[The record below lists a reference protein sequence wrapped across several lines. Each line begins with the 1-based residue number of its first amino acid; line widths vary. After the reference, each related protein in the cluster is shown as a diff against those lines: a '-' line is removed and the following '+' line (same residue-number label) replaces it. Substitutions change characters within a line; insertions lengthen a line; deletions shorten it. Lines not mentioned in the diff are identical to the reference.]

1 MHALGRQSGERMEP
15 RSIKAMKILL
25 AVDGS
30 EPSEEAVKAVVE
42 RPWPTGTVVRVMHA
56 VSTPTPPVVGEI
68 TYMSQD
74 VAAVQQEDRMAGEEV
89 VTRVANSLDAGKL
102 KVETALREGKAD
114 VEIVE
119 EAKEWGA
126 DLIMIGSHG
135 YTGLK
140 RLVLGSVA
148 QSVVGRAPCSVEV
161 VRRKET

>member
-1 MHALGRQSGERMEP
+1 
-15 RSIKAMKILL
+15 MKILL

-30 EPSEEAVKAVVE
+30 EPSSEAVKAVAG
-42 RPWPTGTVVRVMHA
+42 RPWPADAVVRVMHA

-74 VAAVQQEDRMAGEEV
+74 VAAVQQESRMAGQEV
-89 VTRVANSLDAGKL
+89 VSSAANLLAGKQL
-102 KVETALREGKAD
+102 KVETVLREGKAEL
-114 VEIVE
+114 EIVD
-119 EAKEWGA
+119 EARDWGA
-126 DLIMIGSHG
+126 DLIVIGSHG

-161 VRRKET
+161 ARRKEI

>member
-1 MHALGRQSGERMEP
+1 
-15 RSIKAMKILL
+15 MKILL

-30 EPSEEAVKAVVE
+30 EPSVEAVRAVAD
-42 RPWPTGTVVRVMHA
+42 RPWPSGTVVRVMHA

-74 VAAVQQEDRMAGEEV
+74 VAAVQQENKKAGEEV
-89 VTRVANSLDAGKL
+89 VSAAANSLAGGQL
-102 KVETALREGKAD
+102 QVETVLREGKAD

-126 DLIMIGSHG
+126 DLIVIGSHG

-161 VRRKET
+161 ARRKEK